1 MAQDRV
7 TILVIDDDAGHV
19 ELVRRHLRRAGIDNP
34 LESVADGTR
43 ALERVQRPDT
53 TDAEPSRLLILLDLN
68 ITGSIDGFEVLR
80 QIKAHPKSRHVPVIV
95 LTTADDPWDVDRC
108 YQLGCNLY
116 VTKPVDPA
124 AFSEHIERLG
134 RILSIASLP
143 TSGMEPAS

>member
-1 MAQDRV
+1 MAEDRV

-34 LESVADGTR
+34 FESVGDGTR
-43 ALERVQRPDT
+43 ALDRVHGRDT
-53 TDAEPSRLLILLDLN
+53 TEAGPTRLLILLDLN
-68 ITGSIDGFEVLR
+68 IAGGIDGFEVLR
-80 QIKAHPKSRHVPVIV
+80 QIKTHPKTRHVPVIV

-134 RILSIASLP
+134 SILSIASLP
-143 TSGMEPAS
+143 ISGMEPAS